1 MKCFSKLLLFV
12 FLGSLLYSQEGWLVI
27 IGGGKR
33 PDYVIKEIIT
43 LAGGNKSQILIVPA
57 ASEDQLD
64 SSLYARHQFE
74 SCGAENV
81 RYIILKKEEVDS
93 SENLSIVKR
102 SKAIFFTGGD
112 QNRLTSFLLGTKFL
126 EEIKRIYREGGVISG
141 TSAGAA
147 VMSKIMITGD
157 ETLVKEE
164 KKDEEQGFRTIKR
177 NNIKTAEG
185 FGFLEN
191 VIIDQH
197 FIKRK
202 RLNRLISLVLENP
215 NILGVGIDEE
225 TAIIVEKGK
234 RFQVL
239 GEGTVM
245 IFDARKAKE
254 ISDDKNGNI
263 SAKNLRMHILKS
275 GDSFDLQRGEP
286 L

>member
-1 MKCFSKLLLFV
+1 MKYFFKFSLFIFFV
-12 FLGSLLYSQEGWLVI
+12 SFLYSQNGWLVI

-33 PDYVIKEIIT
+33 PDYVMKEIIN
-43 LAGGNKSQILIVPA
+43 LAGGSKSQILIVPA

-74 SCGAENV
+74 TCGAENV
-81 RYIILKKEEVDS
+81 RYILMKKENVDS
-93 SENLSIVKR
+93 PENLEVLKR

-126 EEIKRIYREGGVISG
+126 EEIKKIYMEGGVISG

-157 ETLVKEE
+157 ELLIKEE
-164 KKDEEQGFRTIKR
+164 KKDEEQSFRVIKR
-177 NNIKTAEG
+177 NNIKSAEG
-185 FGFLEN
+185 FGFLEK

-202 RLNRLISLVLENP
+202 RLNRLISIVIENP
-215 NILGVGIDEE
+215 QLIGIGIDEE
-225 TAIIVEKGK
+225 TAIIVEKWK
-234 RFQVL
+234 RFRVL

-245 IFDARKAKE
+245 IFDARKATE
-254 ISDDKNGNI
+254 ISEDRNGNI
-263 SAKNLRMHILKS
+263 SVRNMRVHILKS
-275 GDSFDLQRGEP
+275 GETFDLQKGEP

>member
-33 PDYVIKEIIT
+33 PDYVMKEIIK
-43 LAGGNKSQILIVPA
+43 LAGGNRSQILIVPA

-81 RYIILKKEEVDS
+81 RYIILKKEEVDNP
-93 SENLSIVKR
+93 ENLSIVKR

-147 VMSKIMITGD
+147 AMSKIMITGD
-157 ETLVKEE
+157 ELLVKEE

>member
-1 MKCFSKLLLFV
+1 MKHLFR
-12 FLGSLLYSQEGWLVI
+12 FLALISLIGMVYSEEGWLVI

-33 PDYVIKEIIT
+33 PDYLIEEIIK
-43 LAGGNKSQILIVPA
+43 LAGGNQAPILIVPA

-81 RYIILKKEEVDS
+81 RYILLKKEEVDS
-93 SENLSIVKR
+93 PKNLSIVKKC
-102 SKAIFFTGGD
+102 KAIFFTGGD

-126 EEIKRIYREGGVISG
+126 EEIKRIYMQGGVISG

-147 VMSKIMITGD
+147 VMSKIMITG
-157 ETLVKEE
+157 EELLFKEE
-164 KKDEEQGFRTIKR
+164 KKDEEGGFRVIKR
-177 NNIKTAEG
+177 NNVQTAEG

-202 RLNRLISLVLENP
+202 RLNRLISVVLENP
-215 NILGVGIDEE
+215 GLIGVGIDEE

-234 RFQVL
+234 KFKVL

-245 IFDARKAKE
+245 IFDARRAKE
-254 ISDDKNGNI
+254 ISEDKNGNI
-263 SAKNLRMHILKS
+263 TVKNLRVHILKS
-275 GDSFDLQRGEP
+275 GEYFDLQKGEP
-286 L
+286 I

>member
-1 MKCFSKLLLFV
+1 MKYFFKFSLFIFFV
-12 FLGSLLYSQEGWLVI
+12 SFLYSQNGWLVI

-33 PDYVIKEIIT
+33 PDYVMKEIIN
-43 LAGGNKSQILIVPA
+43 LAGGSKSQILIVPA

-74 SCGAENV
+74 TCGAENV
-81 RYIILKKEEVDS
+81 RYILMKKENVDS
-93 SENLSIVKR
+93 PENLEVLKR

-126 EEIKRIYREGGVISG
+126 EEIKKIYMEGGVISG

-157 ETLVKEE
+157 ELLIKEE
-164 KKDEEQGFRTIKR
+164 KKDEEQGFRVIKR
-177 NNIKTAEG
+177 NNIKSAEG
-185 FGFLEN
+185 FGFLEK

-202 RLNRLISLVLENP
+202 RLNRLISIVIENP
-215 NILGVGIDEE
+215 QLIGIGIDEE
-225 TAIIVEKGK
+225 TAIIVEKWK
-234 RFQVL
+234 RFRVL

-245 IFDARKAKE
+245 IFDARKATE
-254 ISDDKNGNI
+254 ISEDRNGNI
-263 SAKNLRMHILKS
+263 SVRNMRVHILKS
-275 GDSFDLQRGEP
+275 GETFDLQKGEP

>member
-1 MKCFSKLLLFV
+1 MKRLSQILLLLF
-12 FLGSLLYSQEGWLVI
+12 LGSILYSQDGWLVI

-33 PDYVIKEIIT
+33 PDNVMKEIIK
-43 LAGGNKSQILIVPA
+43 LAGGAKSQILIVPF
-57 ASEDQLD
+57 ASEDPLD
-64 SSLYARHQFE
+64 YSLYARHQFE
-74 SCGAENV
+74 SCGAGNV
-81 RYIILKKEEVDS
+81 RYILSKKEDLDKP
-93 SENLSIVKR
+93 ENIEMVKK

-126 EEIKRIYREGGVISG
+126 EEIKGIYRNGGVISG

-157 ETLVKEE
+157 ELLLKDE
-164 KKDEEQGFRTIKR
+164 KKDEEGFKVIKK
-177 NNIKTAEG
+177 NNIKTSEG

-202 RLNRLISLVLENP
+202 RINRLISLVLENP
-215 NILGVGIDEE
+215 SLIGVGIDEE
-225 TAIIVEKGK
+225 TAIIVEKSK
-234 RFQVL
+234 RFKVM

-245 IFDARKAKE
+245 ILDARKSLQ
-254 ISDDKNGNI
+254 ISVDKNGNL
-263 SAKNLRMHILKS
+263 SCRNLRVHILKD
-275 GDSFDLQRGEP
+275 GEFFDLQRGEP

>member
-1 MKCFSKLLLFV
+1 MKHLFR
-12 FLGSLLYSQEGWLVI
+12 FLALISLIGMVYSEEGWLVI

-33 PDYVIKEIIT
+33 PDYLIEEIIK
-43 LAGGNKSQILIVPA
+43 LAGGNQAPILIVPA

-81 RYIILKKEEVDS
+81 RYILLKKEEVDS
-93 SENLSIVKR
+93 PKNLSIVKKF
-102 SKAIFFTGGD
+102 KAIFFTGGD

-126 EEIKRIYREGGVISG
+126 EEIKRIYMQGGVISG

-147 VMSKIMITGD
+147 VMSKIMITG
-157 ETLVKEE
+157 EELLFKEE
-164 KKDEEQGFRTIKR
+164 KKDEEGGFRVIKR
-177 NNIKTAEG
+177 NNVQTAEG

-202 RLNRLISLVLENP
+202 RLNRLISVVLENP
-215 NILGVGIDEE
+215 GLIGVGIDEE

-234 RFQVL
+234 KFKVL

-245 IFDARKAKE
+245 IFDARRAKE
-254 ISDDKNGNI
+254 ISEDKNGNI
-263 SAKNLRMHILKS
+263 TVKNLRVHILKS
-275 GDSFDLQRGEP
+275 GEYFDLQKGEP
-286 L
+286 I

>member
-1 MKCFSKLLLFV
+1 MKRLLQIFV
-12 FLGSLLYSQEGWLVI
+12 LISLVNLLYSQDGWLVI

-33 PDYVIKEIIT
+33 PDNVMKEIIK
-43 LAGGNKSQILIVPA
+43 LAGGAKSQILIVPF
-57 ASEDQLD
+57 ASEDPLD

-81 RYIILKKEEVDS
+81 KYILSKKEEIDKP
-93 SENLSIVKR
+93 ENIEMVRK

-112 QNRLTSFLLGTKFL
+112 QNRLTAFLLGTKFL
-126 EEIKRIYREGGVISG
+126 EEIKRIYKSGGVISG

-147 VMSKIMITGD
+147 VMSKMMITGD
-157 ETLVKEE
+157 ELLIKEE
-164 KKDEEQGFRTIKR
+164 KKDEEGFRVIKKG
-177 NNIKTAEG
+177 NIKTSEG

-191 VIIDQH
+191 AIIDQH

-202 RLNRLISLVLENP
+202 RLNRLISLILENP
-215 NILGVGIDEE
+215 SLIGIGIDEE

-234 RFQVL
+234 KFKVM

-245 IFDARKAKE
+245 IFDARKSLQ
-254 ISDDKNGNI
+254 ISEDKNGNLTV
-263 SAKNLRMHILKS
+263 KNLIVHILKD
-275 GDSFDLQRGEP
+275 GEFFDLQKGEP

>member
-1 MKCFSKLLLFV
+1 MKNFSKLLLLV
-12 FLGSLLYSQEGWLVI
+12 FFGSILYSQEGWLVI

-33 PDYVIKEIIT
+33 PDYVMKEIIK
-43 LAGGNKSQILIVPA
+43 LAGGSSSQILIVPA

-81 RYIILKKEEVDS
+81 RYLLLKKEEVDS
-93 SENLSIVKR
+93 SENLSIVKK

-112 QNRLTSFLLGTKFL
+112 QNRLISFLLGTKFL
-126 EEIKRIYREGGVISG
+126 EEIKKIYREGGVISG

-157 ETLVKEE
+157 ELLVKEE

-177 NNIKTAEG
+177 NNIKIAEG

-202 RLNRLISLVLENP
+202 RFNRLISLVLENP
-215 NILGVGIDEE
+215 HLLGVGIDEE

-234 RFQVL
+234 RFRVL

-245 IFDARKAKE
+245 IFDARKSRE

-263 SAKNLRMHILKS
+263 SVKNLIVHILKS